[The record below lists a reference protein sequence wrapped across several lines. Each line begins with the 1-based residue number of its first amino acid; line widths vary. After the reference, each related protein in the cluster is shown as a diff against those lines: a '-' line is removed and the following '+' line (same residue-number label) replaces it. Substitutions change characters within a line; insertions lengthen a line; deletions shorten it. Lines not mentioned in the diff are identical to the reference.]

1 MVHVERFSALTVF
14 LKKEMIGGDVQRLS
28 GGREDQ
34 RGVCSLWPPIESLI
48 QTELSAKRLYCL
60 IERSQGRADLGHSGL
75 RLDTLCEASSVSPG
89 LLAVGSIL
97 WPQLKDSVISCS
109 KCQAQQLRECFHSLL
124 LLSTSPTVAEN
135 PQKSMSLTLMDQIR
149 VTCWPLPSLTQSPE
163 GGKHRLA

>member
-1 MVHVERFSALTVF
+1 MTCKGSAV
-14 LKKEMIGGDVQRLS
+14 GDKD
-28 GGREDQ
+28 G
-34 RGVCSLWPPIESLI
+34 RGVYSLWPPIESLT

-60 IERSQGRADLGHSGL
+60 IEQSPDRADLGHSGL
-75 RLDTLCEASSVSPG
+75 RLDTICEASSVSLG

-97 WPQLKDSVISCS
+97 WLQLKDSVISCS
-109 KCQAQQLRECFHSLL
+109 KHQAQQLIECFHSLL

-135 PQKSMSLTLMDQIR
+135 PQKSMSLTLMDQIW

>member
-48 QTELSAKRLYCL
+48 QTELSAKRLYWL

-109 KCQAQQLRECFHSLL
+109 KRQAQQ
-124 LLSTSPTVAEN
+124 LSTSPTVAEN